1 MDDGAIVTALLL
13 FWGGV
18 GIGLLLGGL
27 AGWLAGFSW
36 GIAVGCLVIGAGG
49 LAGAGHLGW
58 HRWHSL
64 ADTQQAEGVLIDYV
78 RREDTDGNGRRTATF
93 APRVRFR
100 DGGGV
105 VRETLGLGGDRRFEP
120 GDAVTVRYRPGQ
132 PDEALI
138 ADFQNL
144 WGGVWGLALFGV
156 MPALFGSFF
165 LVNAITERRE
175 ASRAAQPVKRR
186 DREIRRHRMPE
197 PRVARRQASAG
208 LIQGLTVA
216 GNVTFVAAFVAMLAM
231 GDPMERALAAG
242 FGLIA
247 LACAVHAVA
256 AVLRGAAWDA
266 TFVFVIVGVGFGL
279 FGWGV
284 WMLAG

>member
-1 MDDGAIVTALLL
+1 MDDGAVVTALLL

-36 GIAVGCLVIGAGG
+36 GIAIGCLVIGAGG

-64 ADTQQAEGVLIDYV
+64 AGTQQAAGVLVEYV
-78 RREDTDGNGRRTATF
+78 NQEDTDSNGRRTTTF

-100 DGGGV
+100 DSGGT

-120 GDAVTVRYRPGQ
+120 GDAVTVRYRPER
-132 PDEALI
+132 PDQALI

-144 WGGVWGLALFGV
+144 WGGVWGLGLFGV

-165 LVNAITERRE
+165 LVNAIAERRE
-175 ASRAAQPVKRR
+175 ASRAPQPANRR
-186 DREIRRHRMPE
+186 DRAIHRHPVPDPRMP
-197 PRVARRQASAG
+197 RRTAPAG
-208 LIQGLTVA
+208 VVQGLTVA
-216 GNVTFVAAFVAMLAM
+216 GNIAFVGAFVVMIAM
-231 GDPMERALAAG
+231 GDPMERAIAAG

-247 LACAVHAVA
+247 AACAIHTVA
-256 AVLRGAAWDA
+256 AVLRKAGWD
-266 TFVFVIVGVGFGL
+266 TVFVLVIVGTGFGL
-279 FGWGV
+279 FGWGI